1 MLEEEKKQIN
11 LKEITSIE
19 HIKKYIMS
27 IKTNNQVLKD
37 QVEDKIKQ
45 ILQLN
50 PDYDFNQ
57 IKPKSLGKQFE
68 TIGDIEQTYQ
78 E

>member
-19 HIKKYIMS
+19 HIKNYILS

-45 ILQLN
+45 I
-50 PDYDFNQ
+50 
-57 IKPKSLGKQFE
+57 
-68 TIGDIEQTYQ
+68 
-78 E
+78 